1 MESEDVQSTFI
12 GLLTQN
18 VLPWESLSSY
28 IPKGINQKARQVGDL
43 LQAIMLPLFG
53 PWFASAGIFVF
64 LIHLP
69 TFYDPDYLEKKQNC
83 THYYLFNL
91 TSFEHYIKEESAYH
105 PSYVDGTQNCSNYE
119 TEDAGSDKAEHI
131 DNCFHLPIVVF
142 CVVATLALRTLMGIG
157 LSYSIDRRYGFIR
170 FKYENAV
177 IRLRQMHIMIQL
189 PLILILIPF
198 NIAVSIMLPFLVIP
212 LVLSVASFNCAY
224 KIIAKVDYAIS
235 NRRSIGTKFSSE
247 RYGTIF
253 FRDKEITFLYMY
265 EALQDLIPFP
275 MWIFV
280 YAWVGYGTK
289 FFVILEPFRKVR
301 PLINA
306 YMVYRLIQLY
316 KARSHFRPLL
326 SAFKRTIP
334 LFQAFWSLVDIILD
348 IIQTRKYKLLSIT
361 ICISPLYF
369 MLSILSFI
377 FPVIICFITLLMK
390 QKNTIFSPK
399 AQNKSCPYTLSG
411 MLYYIVRKI
420 ALFFLYLIIAV
431 ILYYIILPIVLV
443 KISLDTIRKGE
454 DEERLEDW
462 DPFKLVSRHT
472 GYKGILGLLGFTSV
486 KSKHMPLII
495 GVEQLGEASIQTALS
510 MVFIYQNYG
519 NHWFIDHDELLG
531 VQFPI
536 SILSLVFSL
545 VSFLSGMIQLG
556 RIIITKINEINR
568 RISFENAIRGSI
580 CWQWIES
587 NLHVPNRFSIR

>member
-18 VLPWESLSSY
+18 VLPWGLLSSY
-28 IPKGINQKARQVGDL
+28 IPKGINRNARKAGDL

-64 LIHLP
+64 LINLP
-69 TFYDPDYLEKKQNC
+69 TFYDPDYLENKQNC
-83 THYYLFNL
+83 THYYLFNM
-91 TSFEHYIKEESAYH
+91 TSFEHYINEESVYH
-105 PSYVDGTQNCSNYE
+105 PTYVEGTQNCSNYE
-119 TEDAGSDKAEHI
+119 REDAGSDKAEHI
-131 DNCFHLPIVVF
+131 DNCLHLPIFVF
-142 CVVATLALRTLMGIG
+142 CAIATLALRTLMGIG
-157 LSYSIDRRYGFIR
+157 LSYSIDRRYGFLR
-170 FKYENAV
+170 FRNKNV
-177 IRLRQMHIMIQL
+177 VFKLRQMHIMIQL
-189 PLILILIPF
+189 PVILILIPF

-224 KIIAKVDYAIS
+224 KIIAKVDYTIS
-235 NRRSIGTKFSSE
+235 NRRSLGTKFSNE

-289 FFVILEPFRKVR
+289 FFVILEPFTKVR

-369 MLSILSFI
+369 RLSIASFI
-377 FPVIICFITLLMK
+377 FPVIICFITLLIK

-399 AQNKSCPYTLSG
+399 AQNKSCSYTLSG
-411 MLYYIVRKI
+411 MLCYVVRKI
-420 ALFFLYLIIAV
+420 ALFLLYLVIAV
-431 ILYYIILPIVLV
+431 VLYYIILPIVLV

-462 DPFKLVSRHT
+462 DPFKLVSRYT
-472 GYKGILGLLGFTSV
+472 GYRGILGLLGFTSV
-486 KSKHMPLII
+486 KSKHMPLIT

-519 NHWFIDHDELLG
+519 DHWFNEHDKLFG

-536 SILSLVFSL
+536 FILSLVFSL
-545 VSFLSGMIQLG
+545 VSFLSGIIQLAL
-556 RIIITKINEINR
+556 IIISKINEIHR
-568 RISFENAIRGSI
+568 RISFENATRGSI

-587 NLHVPNRFSIR
+587 NLPNRLSIT

>member
-18 VLPWESLSSY
+18 VLPWELLSNC

-53 PWFASAGIFVF
+53 PWFASAGIFVS
-64 LIHLP
+64 LINLP

-83 THYYLFNL
+83 THYYLFNM
-91 TSFEHYIKEESAYH
+91 TSFEHYINEESVYH
-105 PSYVDGTQNCSNYE
+105 PSYVEGTHNCSNYE
-119 TEDAGSDKAEHI
+119 KEDAGPDEAEHI
-131 DNCFHLPIVVF
+131 DNCLHLPIFVF
-142 CVVATLALRTLMGIG
+142 CVIATLALRTLMGIG
-157 LSYSIDRRYGFIR
+157 LSYSIDRRYGFLR
-170 FKYENAV
+170 FRNKNVV
-177 IRLRQMHIMIQL
+177 IKLRQMHIMIQL
-189 PLILILIPF
+189 PIILILIPF
-198 NIAVSIMLPFLVIP
+198 NIAVSIMLPCLVIP

-224 KIIAKVDYAIS
+224 KIIAKVDYTIS
-235 NRRSIGTKFSSE
+235 NRRSLGTKFSSE

-253 FRDKEITFLYMY
+253 FKDKEITFLYMY
-265 EALQDLIPFP
+265 EALQDLMPFP

-280 YAWVGYGTK
+280 YAWVGYETK

-348 IIQTRKYKLLSIT
+348 IMQTRKYKLLSIT

-369 MLSILSFI
+369 RLSIASFI

-399 AQNKSCPYTLSG
+399 AQNKSRSYTLSG
-411 MLYYIVRKI
+411 MLCYVVRNI
-420 ALFFLYLIIAV
+420 ALFLLYLVIAV
-431 ILYYIILPIVLV
+431 VLYYVILPIVLV

-462 DPFKLVSRHT
+462 DPFKLVSRYT
-472 GYKGILGLLGFTSV
+472 GYRGILGLLGFTSV
-486 KSKHMPLII
+486 KSKHMPLIT

-519 NHWFIDHDELLG
+519 DHWFNEHDKLFG

-536 SILSLVFSL
+536 FILSLVFSL
-545 VSFLSGMIQLG
+545 VSFLSGIIQLAL
-556 RIIITKINEINR
+556 IIISKINEIHR
-568 RISFENAIRGSI
+568 RISFENATRGSI

-587 NLHVPNRFSIR
+587 NLPNRLSIT